1 MSSIINDVLNLIKQ
15 NSVKFIDFRFTDM
28 FGSWYHKTYKADS
41 SKIELIL
48 ANEIPTDGSF
58 AADRNAYENAI
69 LLPDLT
75 TAFLDPFCA
84 QATLVILCD
93 AMDKD
98 SKEYKYD
105 SRSIAKRAYKYML
118 GTGIADQACF
128 NPEMQ
133 FYIFD
138 DVKYHTSGCSSYF
151 KLDLIGKNSSNK
163 KQCDEIHKLKD
174 IMVPPGNQLND
185 IRSEILEMMS
195 EVGIKPLSHYLKD
208 VSKCGVEFEC
218 EEFLRSAD
226 NIQKF
231 KYVVRNVAN
240 SYGKTATFMPF
251 PIKGC
256 ERSSMRC
263 SQSLWKNNEN
273 LLFNQNG
280 NISETCLYYIGGIIK
295 HGQAINAFANPTTNS
310 YADLLRYD
318 YLGYSSTDSTF
329 ATIKIPNGKVVQVCF
344 PDAIS
349 NPYLCFAVQLMAGL
363 DGIKNKIHPGEALGK
378 KSEFENNTISQS
390 LQNALDALSY
400 DKEFLLQGDVFTEEQ
415 ISGYITVKKSEI
427 RDKELAIHPVEF
439 ANYYNL

>member
-1 MSSIINDVLNLIKQ
+1 MLNLIKQ
-15 NSVKFIDFRFTDM
+15 NSVKFIDFRFTDL

-41 SKIELIL
+41 NKIELIL
-48 ANEIPTDGSF
+48 ANEIPIDGSF
-58 AADRNAYENAI
+58 VANRYVYENVI
-69 LLPDLT
+69 LLPDLI

-93 AMDKD
+93 IMDKD
-98 SKEYKYD
+98 SKEHKYD
-105 SRSIAKRAYKYML
+105 SRSIAKRAYKHML
-118 GTGIADQACF
+118 STNIADQAYF

-138 DVKYHTSGCSSYF
+138 SVKYHTSKCSSYL
-151 KLDLIGKNSSNK
+151 KLDLIGENNPNK
-163 KQCDEIHKLKD
+163 KQYDEMHELKD
-174 IMVPPGNQLND
+174 IMTSPNDQLHD

-195 EVGIKPLSHYLKD
+195 EVGIKPLSHYLQG

-231 KYVVRNVAN
+231 KYVVRNVAS
-240 SYGKTATFMPF
+240 SYGKTITFMPF

-273 LLFNQNG
+273 LFFYQ

-295 HGQAINAFANPTTNS
+295 HGQAISAFAKPTTNS
-310 YADLLRYD
+310 YANLLH
-318 YLGYSSTDSTF
+318 LGYSFADSAQ
-329 ATIKIPNGKVVQVCF
+329 ATVKIPYSGKVVQVCF
-344 PDAIS
+344 PDAIA

-363 DGIKNKIHPGEALGK
+363 DGIKNKIHPGEALDEQ
-378 KSEFENNTISQS
+378 SEFEKNTASQS
-390 LQNALDALSY
+390 LQSALDALSH
-400 DKEFLLQGDVFTEEQ
+400 DKEFLLQGGVFTEEQ
-415 ISGYITVKKSEI
+415 INEYIIAKKSEI
-427 RDKELAIHPVEF
+427 KDKELAIHPVEF

>member
-1 MSSIINDVLNLIKQ
+1 MSSIVNDALNLIKQ

-48 ANEIPTDGSF
+48 ANEIPIESSF
-58 AADRNAYENAI
+58 AAGRNAYENII

-98 SKEYKYD
+98 GKEYKYD
-105 SRSIAKRAYKYML
+105 SRSIAKRAHKYML
-118 GTGIADQACF
+118 STSIADQARF
-128 NPEMQ
+128 NSEMQ
-133 FYIFD
+133 FHIFD
-138 DVKYHTSGCSSYF
+138 DVKYHTSKCSSYF
-151 KLDLIGKNSSNK
+151 KLDLIGENNSNK
-163 KQCDEIHKLKD
+163 KQYDEINELKD
-174 IMVPPGNQLND
+174 IMTPSNDQLHD

-195 EVGIKPLSHYLKD
+195 EVGIKPLSHYLQG

-240 SYGKTATFMPF
+240 SYGKTTTFMPF

-256 ERSSMRC
+256 ERNSMRC

-273 LLFNQNG
+273 LFFNQNG
-280 NISETCLYYIGGIIK
+280 KTSETCLYYIGGIIK
-295 HGQAINAFANPTTNS
+295 HGQAINAFAHPTTNS
-310 YADLLRYD
+310 YADHSYS
-318 YLGYSSTDSTF
+318 GYFF
-329 ATIKIPNGKVVQVCF
+329 ADFTQATTKIPHNGKVC
-344 PDAIS
+344 DAIA
-349 NPYLCFAVQLMAGL
+349 NPYLCFTAQLMAGL
-363 DGIKNKIHPGEALGK
+363 DGIKNKVHPDEALGEK
-378 KSEFENNTISQS
+378 LELESKSLSTVAQS
-390 LQNALDALSY
+390 LQDALGALNH
-400 DKEFLLQGDVFTEEQ
+400 DKEFLLQGNVFTEEQ
-415 ISGYITVKKSEI
+415 INEYIIAKKSEI
-427 RDKELAIHPVEF
+427 KDKESAIHPVEF